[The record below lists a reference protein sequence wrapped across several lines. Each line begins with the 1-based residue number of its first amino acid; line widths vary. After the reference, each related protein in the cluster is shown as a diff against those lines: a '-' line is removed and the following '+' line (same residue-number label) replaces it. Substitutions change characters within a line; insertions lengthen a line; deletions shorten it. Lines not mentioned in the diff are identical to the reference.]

1 MKSVNVRIIHSI
13 FLENVAGADMSKW
26 NIASQKTSRTKSLSI
41 KRPPLLPAGRM
52 NKPCSGTLP
61 LPLPLALN
69 LNLNLN
75 LLQLL
80 ALPLAAI
87 VVVDVDVDVD
97 VDALPLPLPL
107 PHLLFTQSA
116 PGHGTPSAPDRCA
129 SVVEPHS
136 ANRERMR

>member
-26 NIASQKTSRTKSLSI
+26 NIALLS
-41 KRPPLLPAGRM
+41 KDEQDKVSVDKAAAAVAWQERM

-80 ALPLAAI
+80 ALPLAA
-87 VVVDVDVDVD
+87 VVD

-129 SVVEPHS
+129 SGRR
-136 ANRERMR
+136 ATLR

>member
-26 NIASQKTSRTKSLSI
+26 NIALLS
-41 KRPPLLPAGRM
+41 KDEQDKVSVDKAAAAVAWQERM

-87 VVVDVDVDVD
+87 VVDVDVDVD
-97 VDALPLPLPL
+97 VDALPLPL

-129 SVVEPHS
+129 SGRQ
-136 ANRERMR
+136 ATLR

>member
-26 NIASQKTSRTKSLSI
+26 NIALLS
-41 KRPPLLPAGRM
+41 KDEQDKVSVDKAAAAVAWQERM

-87 VVVDVDVDVD
+87 VVDVDVD

-129 SVVEPHS
+129 SGRR
-136 ANRERMR
+136 ATLR

>member
-1 MKSVNVRIIHSI
+1 MRIIHSI

-26 NIASQKTSRTKSLSI
+26 NIALLS
-41 KRPPLLPAGRM
+41 KDEQDKVSVDKAAAAVAWQERM

-80 ALPLAAI
+80 ALPLAA
-87 VVVDVDVDVD
+87 VVD

-129 SVVEPHS
+129 SGRR
-136 ANRERMR
+136 ATLR

>member
-1 MKSVNVRIIHSI
+1 MRIIHSI

-26 NIASQKTSRTKSLSI
+26 NIALLS
-41 KRPPLLPAGRM
+41 KDEQDKVSVDKAAAAVAWQERM

-87 VVVDVDVDVD
+87 VVDVDVDVD
-97 VDALPLPLPL
+97 VDALPL

-129 SVVEPHS
+129 SGRR
-136 ANRERMR
+136 ATLR

>member
-26 NIASQKTSRTKSLSI
+26 NIALLS
-41 KRPPLLPAGRM
+41 KDEQDKVSVDKAAAAVAWQERM

-75 LLQLL
+75 LLPLL
-80 ALPLAAI
+80 ALPLAA
-87 VVVDVDVDVD
+87 VVD

-116 PGHGTPSAPDRCA
+116 PGHGTPSAPDPLARFSRRA
-129 SVVEPHS
+129 TL
-136 ANRERMR
+136 R

>member
-26 NIASQKTSRTKSLSI
+26 NIALLS
-41 KRPPLLPAGRM
+41 KDEQDKVSVDKAAAAVAWQERM

-69 LNLNLN
+69 LNLNL
-75 LLQLL
+75 LQLL

-87 VVVDVDVDVD
+87 VVDVDVDVD

-129 SVVEPHS
+129 SGRQ
-136 ANRERMR
+136 ATLR

>member
-26 NIASQKTSRTKSLSI
+26 NIALLS
-41 KRPPLLPAGRM
+41 KDEQDKVSVDKAAAAVAWQERM

-69 LNLNLN
+69 LNLNL
-75 LLQLL
+75 LQLL

-87 VVVDVDVDVD
+87 VVDVDVDVD

-129 SVVEPHS
+129 SGRR
-136 ANRERMR
+136 ATLR

>member
-26 NIASQKTSRTKSLSI
+26 NIALLS
-41 KRPPLLPAGRM
+41 KDEQDKVSVDKAAAAVAWQERM

-80 ALPLAAI
+80 ALPLAA
-87 VVVDVDVDVD
+87 VVDVD
-97 VDALPLPLPL
+97 ALPLPL

-116 PGHGTPSAPDRCA
+116 PGHLRLPTRWRG

-136 ANRERMR
+136 ANRERTR

>member
-26 NIASQKTSRTKSLSI
+26 NIALLS
-41 KRPPLLPAGRM
+41 KDEQDKVSVDKAAAAVAWQERM

-69 LNLNLN
+69 LNLNL
-75 LLQLL
+75 LQLL

-87 VVVDVDVDVD
+87 VVDVVDVVDIA
-97 VDALPLPLPL
+97 ALPLPLPL

-129 SVVEPHS
+129 SGRR
-136 ANRERMR
+136 ATLR

>member
-26 NIASQKTSRTKSLSI
+26 NIALLS
-41 KRPPLLPAGRM
+41 KDEQDKVSVDKAAAAVAWQERM

-80 ALPLAAI
+80 ALPLAA
-87 VVVDVDVDVD
+87 VVDVDVA
-97 VDALPLPLPL
+97 ALPLPLPL

-129 SVVEPHS
+129 SGRR
-136 ANRERMR
+136 ATLR

>member
-26 NIASQKTSRTKSLSI
+26 NISLLS
-41 KRPPLLPAGRM
+41 KDEQDKVSVDKAAAAVAWQERM

-87 VVVDVDVDVD
+87 VVDVDVDVD

-129 SVVEPHS
+129 SGRR
-136 ANRERMR
+136 ATLR

>member
-26 NIASQKTSRTKSLSI
+26 NIALLS
-41 KRPPLLPAGRM
+41 KDEQDKVSVDKAAAAVAWQERM

-75 LLQLL
+75 LLPLL
-80 ALPLAAI
+80 ALPLAA
-87 VVVDVDVDVD
+87 VVD

-129 SVVEPHS
+129 SGRR
-136 ANRERMR
+136 ATLR

>member
-26 NIASQKTSRTKSLSI
+26 NIALLS
-41 KRPPLLPAGRM
+41 KDEQDKVSVDKAAAAVAWQERM

-87 VVVDVDVDVD
+87 VVDVD

-129 SVVEPHS
+129 SGRR
-136 ANRERMR
+136 ATLR